1 MSDEKTKVAD
11 LPQDEQD
18 ALINEAKEL
27 DVRGFYGQMKV
38 TTLKAKIEEA
48 KAAKANGEN
57 EQEPA
62 ADEQAPANDEQNTDN
77 GEQNTDNGE
86 QNTEND
92 EQNTENDEQSNGENE
107 QEPAAD
113 EPAADEKEEPA
124 APKVN
129 KGSQRAYAKEK
140 DAAPAKAKICHI
152 CRSKVVNGKCT
163 GCGFE
168 LKI

>member
-62 ADEQAPANDEQNTDN
+62 ADEQAPANDEQ
-77 GEQNTDNGE
+77 
-86 QNTEND
+86 
-92 EQNTENDEQSNGENE
+92 SNGENE

-168 LKI
+168 LNA

>member
-62 ADEQAPANDEQNTDN
+62 ADEQAPANDEKNADN
-77 GEQNTDNGE
+77 G
-86 QNTEND
+86 

>member
-57 EQEPA
+57 EQ
-62 ADEQAPANDEQNTDN
+62 APANDEQNADN
-77 GEQNTDNGE
+77 G
-86 QNTEND
+86 

-107 QEPAAD
+107 Q

>member
-77 GEQNTDNGE
+77 GEQNT
-86 QNTEND
+86 
-92 EQNTENDEQSNGENE
+92 ENDEQSNGENE

>member
-1 MSDEKTKVAD
+1 MSDEKTKVSD
-11 LPQDEQD
+11 LPQEEQD
-18 ALINEAKEL
+18 ALINEAKEFE
-27 DVRGFYGQMKV
+27 VRGLYAQMKV

-48 KAAKANGEN
+48 KAAKENGGN

-62 ADEQAPANDEQNTDN
+62 ANKQAPANDEQNADN
-77 GEQNTDNGE
+77 G
-86 QNTEND
+86 

-107 QEPAAD
+107 QKEPAT
-113 EPAADEKEEPA
+113 DEKEEPA
-124 APKVN
+124 APKVS
-129 KGSQRAYAKEK
+129 KGTQRAYAKEK
-140 DAAPAKAKICHI
+140 DAAPAKTKICHI

>member
-62 ADEQAPANDEQNTDN
+62 ADEQAPANDEQNAD
-77 GEQNTDNGE
+77 
-86 QNTEND
+86 ND

>member
-62 ADEQAPANDEQNTDN
+62 ADEQAPANDEQNADN
-77 GEQNTDNGE
+77 G
-86 QNTEND
+86 

-168 LKI
+168 LKN

>member
-48 KAAKANGEN
+48 KAAKANGES

-62 ADEQAPANDEQNTDN
+62 ADEQAPANDEQNADN
-77 GEQNTDNGE
+77 G
-86 QNTEND
+86 

>member
-62 ADEQAPANDEQNTDN
+62 ADEQAPANDEQNA
-77 GEQNTDNGE
+77 DNGE

-92 EQNTENDEQSNGENE
+92 EQNNGENE

>member
-62 ADEQAPANDEQNTDN
+62 ADEQAPANDEPNADN
-77 GEQNTDNGE
+77 G
-86 QNTEND
+86 

>member
-27 DVRGFYGQMKV
+27 NVRGLYHTMKV
-38 TTLKAKIEEA
+38 DTLKAKIEEA
-48 KAAKANGEN
+48 KAAQANGEN

-62 ADEQAPANDEQNTDN
+62 ADEQAPANDEQNADN
-77 GEQNTDNGE
+77 G
-86 QNTEND
+86 

-113 EPAADEKEEPA
+113 EPTADEKEEPA

>member
-62 ADEQAPANDEQNTDN
+62 ADEQAPANDEQNADN
-77 GEQNTDNGE
+77 G
-86 QNTEND
+86 